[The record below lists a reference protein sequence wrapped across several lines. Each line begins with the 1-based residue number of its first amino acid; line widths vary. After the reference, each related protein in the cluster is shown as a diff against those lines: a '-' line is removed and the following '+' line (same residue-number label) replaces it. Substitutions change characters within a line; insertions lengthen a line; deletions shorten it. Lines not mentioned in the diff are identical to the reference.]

1 MARADKQA
9 AVAEIVDSFNDA
21 AGAVLTEYRG
31 LTVKELQDLRR
42 SLGENADYAVVKN
55 TLAKLAASEA
65 GISGFDELLT
75 GPTAIAFIKG
85 DVVEAAKGLRDFAK
99 ANPALVIKGGI
110 LDGKQLDAKEIA
122 KLADLESREVLL
134 AKLAGAMLASLS
146 QAVYLL
152 NAPLA
157 QAARLAG
164 ALQAKAEQDPS
175 ILAGGAGEPS
185 RAPTEAAAEEPAEEP
200 PRNDRGATRRPTE
213 EPPREPERRRGR
225 ADEAAAETERD
236 QHRSLKRPPP
246 CKPGRPRRPHPKGCA
261 TMAKLSTDELLD
273 VFKEMTLIEL
283 SEFVKQFEDTF
294 GVTAAAPVAVAAA
307 PAAGGAAAAGGDDA
321 AEQDEFDVILEA
333 AGDKKIN
340 VIKEVRALTSLG
352 LKEAKDLVESA
363 PKPVV
368 EKVTKDAAAKAKEAL
383 EGAGATV
390 TVK

>member
-1 MARADKQA
+1 MARPEKTA

-31 LTVKELQDLRR
+31 LTVKQLQDLRR
-42 SLGENADYAVVKN
+42 SLGENANYAVVKN
-55 TLAKLAASEA
+55 TLAKIAATEV
-65 GISGFDELLT
+65 GIEGFDDLLT
-75 GPTAIAFIKG
+75 GPTAIAFING

-99 ANPALVIKGGI
+99 ANPALVIKGGV
-110 LDGKQLDAKEIA
+110 LDGKSLDASEIA

-134 AKLAGAMLASLS
+134 GKLAGGMLASLS

-175 ILAGGAGEPS
+175 ILAGGAGDSGCSRCRGRPGRRRPPLPRRPPS
-185 RAPTEAAAEEPAEEP
+185 
-200 PRNDRGATRRPTE
+200 PRRPTRRPTR
-213 EPPREPERRRGR
+213 PPSPPTPDR
-225 ADEAAAETERD
+225 ADVHHLKPGAPHTAAAPHTE
-236 QHRSLKRPPP
+236 
-246 CKPGRPRRPHPKGCA
+246 GNA

-273 VFKEMTLIEL
+273 AFKEMTLIEL

-307 PAAGGAAAAGGDDA
+307 PAAGGAAAGGDEA
-321 AEQDEFDVILEA
+321 AEEKTEFEVVLEA

-352 LKEAKDLVESA
+352 LKEAKDLVEAA
-363 PKPVV
+363 PKTIL
-368 EKVTKDAAAKAKEAL
+368 EKRRQGCRGQGEGGPRGRRRHRHRQVTIR
-383 EGAGATV
+383 
-390 TVK
+390 